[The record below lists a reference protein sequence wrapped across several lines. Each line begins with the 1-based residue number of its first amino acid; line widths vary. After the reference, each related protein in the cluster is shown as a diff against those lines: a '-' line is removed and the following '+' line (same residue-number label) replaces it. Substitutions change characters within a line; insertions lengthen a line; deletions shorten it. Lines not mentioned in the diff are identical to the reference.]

1 VRRVKAQRILLVD
14 DDIETVETLSRY
26 LHLSGL
32 NNSTCYGGLAALS
45 VLSRSSFDVIVLDL
59 RLGDLDGLEVL
70 RRLRSRG
77 LATPVIIVTGFAT
90 IRSAVEATKLGA
102 DLCEKPVDADD
113 LLTALKRLAET
124 HDIIHRDGQASALI
138 RWADAVTEAMMSLD
152 DLQTVET
159 WAQQLGISAAAL
171 RGWCRTAGFTPKTS
185 LSFARLIRAYHLA
198 FVQGYP
204 PERFINAADPRTVG
218 RLLSKRLPAATSDGA
233 EIRTLLWQQS
243 IITDDRALRSV
254 QDSLRRRASGI

>member
-124 HDIIHRDGQASALI
+124 HDIIHRDNPSQCPNSMGRCGYRGDDVARRL
-138 RWADAVTEAMMSLD
+138 ADGRNMGAA
-152 DLQTVET
+152 T
-159 WAQQLGISAAAL
+159 WDQRRSV
-171 RGWCRTAGFTPKTS
+171 
-185 LSFARLIRAYHLA
+185 ARLVSHRRLYAKDIPQFCATNPRVPSRIRA
-198 FVQGYP
+198 G
-204 PERFINAADPRTVG
+204 
-218 RLLSKRLPAATSDGA
+218 LST
-233 EIRTLLWQQS
+233 
-243 IITDDRALRSV
+243 
-254 QDSLRRRASGI
+254 